1 MTGSKMTL
9 LDRALLARSILVAR
23 CNQLEDSAEA
33 FVVTLLNGVIDRR
46 LTVQQALTV
55 QRQVLNHLDRYQR
68 HVSETMS

>member
-1 MTGSKMTL
+1 MTGSKLTL
-9 LDRALLARSILVAR
+9 LDRALLARAILVAR
-23 CNQLEDSAEA
+23 CNQIEDSAET
-33 FVVTLLNGVIDRR
+33 FTCTLLNCVIDRR